1 MDAVFKVISK
11 RWRIDRKPIQ
21 GGINDET
28 HWEQKYKL
36 RVRMGVE
43 SRRAKPVTAG
53 LAHSDPR
60 MPLAFDLL
68 TVPHFRPEGVSH
80 GPLGRDLQFQ
90 SVDRKMN

>member
-1 MDAVFKVISK
+1 MHLSPGSLSVGRVCF
-11 RWRIDRKPIQ
+11 Q
-21 GGINDET
+21 GKGCS
-28 HWEQKYKL
+28 L

-68 TVPHFRPEGVSH
+68 TVPQFRPEGVSH